1 VPARGGAAVRGSV
14 GDGAPVGAPARA
26 RAGSRAAAALG
37 VAALA
42 ALVALA
48 FLLVLITASRAGFLT
63 PTATA
68 DYFPSWMAGPL
79 GGLWRPGWAGAL
91 GPQRLVS
98 VILAAMYLAYIAVLA
113 LSASVRARSLLA
125 AVLGVHLAFLLAPP
139 LQYTDVFNYINY
151 GRMGVVHH
159 LNPYVVVPWLEPRGD
174 PTFALSNWHGLVSPY
189 GPLFTL
195 ATYALVPLGVA
206 ASFWVFKALICAAS
220 LGVLALVWRC
230 ARLLGRDPVRAVAL
244 VGLNPIVLLWSLGA
258 DHNDLLMVLPA
269 MAGVYLLLRSR
280 VSAAESA
287 RAGVAAPAGAA
298 GSESVRTGES
308 RPARASAP
316 LRPEHFAGAALVVAA
331 GVKASAVVLIP
342 VAFAAARRRGAF
354 AVGAVS
360 AAAATAAV
368 SVVAFGPRLPGF
380 GIQTR
385 LVTDVGPA
393 NLLGWL
399 LGLGGESDAL
409 RTVLAVLAGAA
420 VLLCA
425 VRAWRPGRDW
435 IELVG
440 IALLV
445 VWLTT
450 SWFTP
455 WYVVWLLPFAALA
468 GRRRLELCLLGIG
481 LYLLV
486 AFGPEVTPLLHSL
499 HFNPYGS
506 PLGEQHFRQI
516 TMLLH

>member
-1 VPARGGAAVRGSV
+1 LPERPENPSTAAARGGA
-14 GDGAPVGAPARA
+14 
-26 RAGSRAAAALG
+26 
-37 VAALA
+37 AALA

-98 VILAAMYLAYIAVLA
+98 VVLAAMYLAYVAVLA
-113 LSASVRARSLLA
+113 LSASVRARPLLA
-125 AVLGVHLAFLLAPP
+125 AVLGVHLSFLLAPP

-174 PTFALSNWHGLVSPY
+174 PAFALSNWHGLVSPY

-280 VSAAESA
+280 VSAEESA
-287 RAGVAAPAGAA
+287 RAGAAESVRAGASAPAGAA

-308 RPARASAP
+308 RPARASAL

-354 AVGAVS
+354 AAGAAS

-385 LVTDVGPA
+385 LVTDLGPA

-409 RTVLAVLAGAA
+409 RTVLAVVAGAA

-425 VRAWRPGRDW
+425 ARARRPGRDW
-435 IELVG
+435 IELAG

-468 GRRRLELCLLGIG
+468 GRRRLEFCLLGIG

-506 PLGEQHFRQI
+506 PLGERHFRQI

>member
-1 VPARGGAAVRGSV
+1 
-14 GDGAPVGAPARA
+14 
-26 RAGSRAAAALG
+26 
-37 VAALA
+37 
-42 ALVALA
+42 
-48 FLLVLITASRAGFLT
+48 
-63 PTATA
+63 
-68 DYFPSWMAGPL
+68 
-79 GGLWRPGWAGAL
+79 
-91 GPQRLVS
+91 
-98 VILAAMYLAYIAVLA
+98 
-113 LSASVRARSLLA
+113 
-125 AVLGVHLAFLLAPP
+125 
-139 LQYTDVFNYINY
+139 
-151 GRMGVVHH
+151 
-159 LNPYVVVPWLEPRGD
+159 
-174 PTFALSNWHGLVSPY
+174 
-189 GPLFTL
+189 
-195 ATYALVPLGVA
+195 VPLGVA

-280 VSAAESA
+280 AS
-287 RAGVAAPAGAA
+287 VA
-298 GSESVRTGES
+298 ESVRAGGI
-308 RPARASAP
+308 

-385 LVTDVGPA
+385 LVTDLGPA

-409 RTVLAVLAGAA
+409 RTVLAVVAGAA
-420 VLLCA
+420 VLICA
-425 VRAWRPGRDW
+425 VRARRPGRDW
-435 IELVG
+435 IELAG

-468 GRRRLELCLLGIG
+468 GRRRLELSLLGIG

-506 PLGEQHFRQI
+506 PLGEEHFRQI